1 MFQHHALTGD
11 PMHRRGF
18 TLIELIT
25 VVAII
30 GVLASIAGLKTV
42 QTRMKAVRASML
54 IDLKTL
60 VSAQEGFF
68 SANRDYAGGVLP
80 AERAGVRGAGRAA
93 LGLSP
98 GNVIRVRY
106 RGTDGWSA
114 TMTNPRVSLVP
125 RTCGI
130 FIGPLRYSPNA
141 RVTQP
146 GVPVCY

>member
-1 MFQHHALTGD
+1 MN
-11 PMHRRGF
+11 RRGF

-42 QTRMKAVRASML
+42 QTRMKAIRATML
-54 IDLKTL
+54 VDLKTL

-68 SANRDYAGGVLP
+68 SGYRDYAGGVLP
-80 AERAGVRGAGRAA
+80 AERAGTGGAGRAA
-93 LGLSP
+93 LMLSY
-98 GNVIRVRY
+98 GNRITVRY
-106 RGTDGWSA
+106 RGTNGWSA
-114 TMTNPRVSLVP
+114 TMTNPRVTLAP

-130 FIGPLRYSPNA
+130 FVGPVSYAPNA
-141 RVTQP
+141 RVTQS

>member
-1 MFQHHALTGD
+1 MN
-11 PMHRRGF
+11 RRGF

-30 GVLASIAGLKTV
+30 GVLASIAVLTTTR
-42 QTRMKAVRASML
+42 TRMRAYRAAML

-60 VSAQEGFF
+60 VSSQEGFF

-80 AERAGVRGAGRAA
+80 AERAGARGAGRAA

-98 GNVIRVRY
+98 GNVIRVTY

-114 TMTNPRVSLVP
+114 TMTNPRVTVAP

-130 FIGPLRYSPNA
+130 FIGPIRYSPNA
-141 RVTQP
+141 RVTQM
-146 GVPVCY
+146 GVPACY

>member
-1 MFQHHALTGD
+1 MN
-11 PMHRRGF
+11 RRGF

-30 GVLASIAGLKTV
+30 GVLASIAVLKTT
-42 QTRMKAVRASML
+42 QTRMRAYRAAML
-54 IDLKTL
+54 VDLKTL

-80 AERAGVRGAGRAA
+80 AERAGVAGAGRAA
-93 LGLSP
+93 LGLSS
-98 GNVIRVRY
+98 GNVIVVRY

-114 TMTNPRVSLVP
+114 TMTNPRVGQAP

-130 FIGPLRYSPNA
+130 YVGPLRYAPNA
-141 RVTQP
+141 RVTQS